1 MHLLEPVNRK
11 LNAQNLEQKKDHELK
26 KSNLQYSTFTL
37 CIGASIVV
45 YYAAIKLMICFNIAE
60 HTKFHLSNRLN
71 MVLSMSL

>member
-11 LNAQNLEQKKDHELK
+11 PNAQNLEQKNHELK